1 MKTKEMILYIKQIV
15 FVWKMISLVN
25 VEGADRQ
32 RRISIQMPNATN
44 NLQVRLRWYWSSYK
58 SCATKKVNEIA
69 QLLKFVTKQED
80 SLMCTSIDLTTQDQ
94 FISNLCFLNWREKM

>member
-1 MKTKEMILYIKQIV
+1 MILYIKQIV

-44 NLQVRLRWYWSSYK
+44 NLQVRLR
-58 SCATKKVNEIA
+58 
-69 QLLKFVTKQED
+69 
-80 SLMCTSIDLTTQDQ
+80 
-94 FISNLCFLNWREKM
+94 